1 MAAKKTIEPQTVV
14 SETKRALDAVSLPE
28 TDAGVAA
35 VLMKL
40 AGAIDDIDE
49 QGLNPAG
56 KLDNVSVPTYLKY
69 AESLGMTPAARQ
81 RSAPKD
87 KPKQQGPG
95 SATVKD
101 EVGAKRSARG
111 DWRSA

>member
-1 MAAKKTIEPQTVV
+1 MAAKKNPATVL
-14 SETKRALDAVSLPE
+14 SETERALKAVELPE
-28 TDAGVAA
+28 SDAGVAA

-40 AGAIDDIDE
+40 AQAVDDIDA

-69 AESLGMTPAARQ
+69 AESLGMTPAARD
-81 RSAPKD
+81 RA
-87 KPKQQGPG
+87 KPKTTQSSAQQGPG

-101 EVGAKRSARG
+101 EVGEKRAGRG
-111 DWRSA
+111 WRSA